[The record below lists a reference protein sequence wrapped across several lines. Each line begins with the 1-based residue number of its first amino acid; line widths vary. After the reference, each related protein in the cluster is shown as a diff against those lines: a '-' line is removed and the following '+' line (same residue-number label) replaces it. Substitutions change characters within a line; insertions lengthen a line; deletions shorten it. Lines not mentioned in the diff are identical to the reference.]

1 MIWGLTVRFWRPLA
15 VLALAAV
22 LWAAYAAWA
31 DHQQDIG
38 ATAERAIWVV
48 AMEAQRT
55 EARKQLDAANARV
68 TAAEDEA
75 TTLRNAQNLKDL
87 QNAKITT
94 ELERKLLAAGRLRD
108 PNATAR
114 CGGSSSTSGTTGAT
128 SPGPGANDTTEASGL
143 LSDPLSGL
151 LRTVTREADAVN
163 LAYIASRA
171 DADQLRVLLGACG
184 TPKP

>member
-1 MIWGLTVRFWRPLA
+1 MIALALRFWKPLA

-22 LWAAYAAWA
+22 LWAAYTAWA
-31 DHQQDIG
+31 DHQQGIG
-38 ATAERAIWVV
+38 ATAERAIWAV
-48 AMEAQRT
+48 ATEAQRT
-55 EARKQLDAANARV
+55 EARKQLAAANARV
-68 TAAEDEA
+68 DAAEAADSIARE
-75 TTLRNAQNLKDL
+75 NQHLKDL

-94 ELERKLLAAGRLRD
+94 ELERKLLAVSRLRD

-114 CGGSSSTSGTTGAT
+114 CGGSGASGGATGAS
-128 SPGPGANDTTEASGL
+128 SPSTGTNDTTETPGL
-143 LSDPLSGL
+143 LSTALSGL